1 MKQSIPPTRL
11 TTTSD
16 DLSPLDTWLESLN
29 LERKLPEVSRA
40 SQPQP
45 EAIGLRL
52 LALAGLLVVLF
63 HGSLLANRSYLR
75 TYDALIHIFFAS
87 HYAQAWFDPWE
98 PRWYT
103 GFSTVSYPPLV
114 HQLIAL
120 LSKILDLRDAFA
132 LVQIMALLG
141 CVIGVYR
148 FSRMLSLPRASGYAA
163 LAFVISSSM
172 AETVHLFGQLPTTLS
187 LAFLLNAV
195 PFAHRYMI
203 DGRKANL
210 FRAIGFMAATTAAH
224 HVTTLFGS
232 VFFLAPVVGQVWF
245 AAIRESRRLEPKKR
259 WTRGLFRMAPHTYR
273 AALLGMLVIA
283 ALVTVV
289 FPYWAWSRSDPI
301 LQTPIPHASRE
312 NFLTNQAAGLMF
324 FVLPWASSILFLPY
338 ALRRAWLDGRWM
350 LALSLFALFGLGTGG
365 TTPIPKMALRSA
377 FDILTLDRFTFWATI
392 LILPY
397 VGGALESILHGNL
410 RLMLNVRIGR
420 TTRRVLIVGFLLS
433 NVLLAIWISTLSRYR
448 MFQPEPIDIKPVVA
462 FLEKDEHWRYRY
474 LTLGFGDQM
483 AWLSANTKALTPDG
497 NYHSARRLIELTSSP
512 IERLDGAK
520 FTGVPGLGSLEQ
532 FLTQPEKYNLKFVFS
547 NDTYYDPLLFFSGW
561 HRVTRLE
568 NGLMI
573 WEREDI
579 APLPERLPRRNIP
592 LWQRAIWGI
601 LPPFAAV
608 LAFSS
613 LRLRPRRARTCFW
626 QRRGLGRKVLRWLRQ
641 DREVTPD
648 FSLIDKVIFAEE
660 PLNARDS
667 RKTKSEKVTPCEVAP
682 QAIQARKVLVLGQEG
697 GSREAA
703 GVPRHAY
710 VAQDPPGTFGATPPT
725 SQGRT
730 KAGRDGRWTWAML
743 RTSPRARWGAL
754 AVGLIAVVG
763 LILLQHKPA
772 TATDAVLAYW
782 DDIDFQRYKLAYDRL
797 EPKDGL
803 DFDRFMLDLS
813 VRGGLRNGYAK
824 LERIKASIIALDG
837 DEQRPQLGHRALVR
851 SHLAWATSL
860 NRLEEDV
867 TQELEFGPHGW
878 RIQARPLLKVRARDR
893 FTEEAAV
900 KFYYRPRRLTTQTT
914 AAGDVLDRPQLAVLG
929 ARLIE
934 HTLEVESRDPQG
946 HATRRLERAFAVVGE
961 LQNID
966 ARPGD
971 VTLTAILRDRDGWEL
986 RRNNAGTAIIHK
998 LLPGERTPFRVE
1010 FIGADAPS
1018 RLSDV
1023 HSFEVFAKAVVTG
1036 RDLERP
1042 LAGWITAT
1050 PKNLNRPDELL
1061 HATIANT
1068 GTREA
1073 TVPRALISLYDAK
1086 GLAWV
1091 EERAIIDAILP
1102 REFLETDL
1110 PAKLPTGYR
1119 VVLDHAKSDDK
1130 GTVFDSGRKARGQVF
1145 TVPLEGV
1152 PGLRAYR
1159 VQFQAF
1165 EANP

>member
-1 MKQSIPPTRL
+1 
-11 TTTSD
+11 
-16 DLSPLDTWLESLN
+16 
-29 LERKLPEVSRA
+29 V
-40 SQPQP
+40 
-45 EAIGLRL
+45 
-52 LALAGLLVVLF
+52 
-63 HGSLLANRSYLR
+63 
-75 TYDALIHIFFAS
+75 
-87 HYAQAWFDPWE
+87 
-98 PRWYT
+98 
-103 GFSTVSYPPLV
+103 
-114 HQLIAL
+114 
-120 LSKILDLRDAFA
+120 
-132 LVQIMALLG
+132 
-141 CVIGVYR
+141 
-148 FSRMLSLPRASGYAA
+148 
-163 LAFVISSSM
+163 
-172 AETVHLFGQLPTTLS
+172 
-187 LAFLLNAV
+187 
-195 PFAHRYMI
+195 
-203 DGRKANL
+203 
-210 FRAIGFMAATTAAH
+210 
-224 HVTTLFGS
+224 
-232 VFFLAPVVGQVWF
+232 
-245 AAIRESRRLEPKKR
+245 
-259 WTRGLFRMAPHTYR
+259 
-273 AALLGMLVIA
+273 
-283 ALVTVV
+283 
-289 FPYWAWSRSDPI
+289 
-301 LQTPIPHASRE
+301 
-312 NFLTNQAAGLMF
+312 
-324 FVLPWASSILFLPY
+324 
-338 ALRRAWLDGRWM
+338 
-350 LALSLFALFGLGTGG
+350 
-365 TTPIPKMALRSA
+365 
-377 FDILTLDRFTFWATI
+377 
-392 LILPY
+392 
-397 VGGALESILHGNL
+397 
-410 RLMLNVRIGR
+410 LNVRIGR

-592 LWQRAIWGI
+592 LWQRAMWGI
-601 LPPFAAV
+601 LPPLAPV

-613 LRLRPRRARTCFW
+613 LRLRPRCARASFW

-641 DREVTPD
+641 DREVAPD
-648 FSLIDKVIFAEE
+648 FSLIDKVISAEE
-660 PLNARDS
+660 PNLIGLAVETES
-667 RKTKSEKVTPCEVAP
+667 RGKGERRVEDA
-682 QAIQARKVLVLGQEG
+682 
-697 GSREAA
+697 
-703 GVPRHAY
+703 H
-710 VAQDPPGTFGATPPT
+710 
-725 SQGRT
+725 
-730 KAGRDGRWTWAML
+730 GRDVRPYRNVMGSDGRSVQLNWTML
-743 RTSPRARWGAL
+743 KTSPRARWGAL
-754 AVGLIAVVG
+754 AFGLIAVIG
-763 LILLQHKPA
+763 LIALQHKPA
-772 TATDAVLAYW
+772 TSTDAVLAYW

-803 DFDRFMLDLS
+803 NFDRFMLDLS

-824 LERIKASIIALDG
+824 LERIKASTIALDG
-837 DEQRPQLGHRALVR
+837 DEQRPQLGNRALVR

-914 AAGDVLDRPQLAVLG
+914 SAGDVLDRPQLAVLG

-946 HATRRLERAFAVVGE
+946 HATRRLERALAVVGE

-1050 PKNLNRPDELL
+1050 PKNLVHPDELL

-1130 GTVFDSGRKARGQVF
+1130 GTVFDSGRTARGQVF

-1152 PGLRAYR
+1152 PGLLSYR

>member
-1 MKQSIPPTRL
+1 MKRQSPPE
-11 TTTSD
+11 TTTITATED

-29 LERKLPEVSRA
+29 LERKLPEISRA
-40 SQPQP
+40 SQPQT

-141 CVIGVYR
+141 CVVGVYR

-163 LAFVISSSM
+163 LAFVISSSI

-245 AAIRESRRLEPKKR
+245 AATRESRRLEPNKR
-259 WTRGLFRMAPHTYR
+259 WTRGLYRMAPHTYR

-592 LWQRAIWGI
+592 LWQRAMWGI
-601 LPPFAAV
+601 LPPLAPV

-613 LRLRPRRARTCFW
+613 LRLRPRCARAFFW
-626 QRRGLGRKVLRWLRQ
+626 QRRGLGRKILRWLRQ
-641 DREVTPD
+641 DRAVAPD
-648 FSLIDKVIFAEE
+648 FSLIDKVISAEE
-660 PLNARDS
+660 PNLIGLAVETETRGKGKRRVED
-667 RKTKSEKVTPCEVAP
+667 A
-682 QAIQARKVLVLGQEG
+682 
-697 GSREAA
+697 
-703 GVPRHAY
+703 H
-710 VAQDPPGTFGATPPT
+710 
-725 SQGRT
+725 
-730 KAGRDGRWTWAML
+730 GRDVRPYGNVMGSDGRSVQSTWAML
-743 RTSPRARWGAL
+743 RTSPRARWWAI
-754 AVGLIAVVG
+754 AFALIAVVG
-763 LILLQHKPA
+763 LIALQHKPA

-782 DDIDFQRYKLAYDRL
+782 DDIDFQRYKVAYDRL

-803 DFDRFMLDLS
+803 NFDRFMLDLS

-824 LERIKASIIALDG
+824 LERIKASTIALDG
-837 DEQRPQLGHRALVR
+837 DEQRPQLGNRALVR

-914 AAGDVLDRPQLAVLG
+914 SAGDVLDRPQLAVLG

-946 HATRRLERAFAVVGE
+946 HATRRLERALAVVGE

-986 RRNNAGTAIIHK
+986 RRNNAGTAILHK

-1050 PKNLNRPDELL
+1050 PKNLDRPDELL

-1119 VVLDHAKSDDK
+1119 VLLDHAKSDDK
-1130 GTVFDSGRKARGQVF
+1130 ETVFDSGRKARGQVF

-1152 PGLRAYR
+1152 PGLLSYR